1 MKTVE
6 IFPKQGEIMRVLF
19 SFPHALGAPGIGWT
33 AWNQVDGLARLGHDV
48 HVVAASV
55 ARPLPAGVR
64 VTQTLAVGGRR
75 IPHRAVGR
83 DRAFAWHDARAA
95 ALVAAGDVDIVH
107 LWPTGPGRTAQTAR
121 SKGIA
126 VVREA
131 PNTHTEFAWKVVG
144 EEVARLGLAGTV
156 DTAHTANALRLRMEQ
171 ADWDAATAI
180 LAPSDFVARTFL
192 DAGFAPER
200 ILRHRYGFRPGSRQP
215 RARSSA
221 PAPLRAAYV
230 GLGEPR
236 KGLHDALDA
245 WLASDA
251 SREGTF
257 TVIGRMLPAYAE
269 LLATRLAH
277 PSVRVI
283 GLQQSGGCRP
293 RGIRCPAAAHDRR
306 GLRAGDLRGAGHG
319 VRPARLHRVGRGAAG
334 RGAGLLPHPRDVA
347 SLTAHLD
354 LLSGDREML
363 ARMSAA
369 AIDHSAQLTWD
380 AAARV
385 LADCYE
391 SARERADTNGTHAC
405 SG

>member
-1 MKTVE
+1 M
-6 IFPKQGEIMRVLF
+6 
-19 SFPHALGAPGIGWT
+19 
-33 AWNQVDGLARLGHDV
+33 
-48 HVVAASV
+48 
-55 ARPLPAGVR
+55 
-64 VTQTLAVGGRR
+64 
-75 IPHRAVGR
+75 
-83 DRAFAWHDARAA
+83 
-95 ALVAAGDVDIVH
+95 
-107 LWPTGPGRTAQTAR
+107 
-121 SKGIA
+121 
-126 VVREA
+126 
-131 PNTHTEFAWKVVG
+131 
-144 EEVARLGLAGTV
+144 
-156 DTAHTANALRLRMEQ
+156 
-171 ADWDAATAI
+171 
-180 LAPSDFVARTFL
+180 
-192 DAGFAPER
+192 
-200 ILRHRYGFRPGSRQP
+200 
-215 RARSSA
+215 
-221 PAPLRAAYV
+221 YV

-236 KGLHDALDA
+236 KGLHYALDA

-283 GLQQSGGCRP
+283 GFSNQVD
-293 RGIRCPAAAHDRR
+293 AA
-306 GLRAGDLRGAGHG
+306 L
-319 VRPARLHRVGRGAAG
+319 AASDVL
-334 RGAGLLPHPRDVA
+334 LLPTIEEGSALVTYEAQAMGCVPLVSTASGAVLQDGVQGFFHTPRDVA

-354 LLSGDREML
+354 LLSGDREAL